1 MKRFLKPANLFGLA
15 LLIAALLALRLL
27 PWRAVLIILSTL
39 TALEIMILLAVNA
52 AILLLFSARWW
63 LILRAFGHRIPY
75 YKLSIYRI
83 AGFAIS
89 YFTPGTQFGGEPL
102 QVYLASSRH
111 GVPASTSTAAVAL
124 DKLFEL
130 CANFTFLATGV
141 LFIAS
146 SGLLPGLASPQL
158 ALWAGAPLALPLLY
172 LWSLFTGRRPF
183 STLVLHLPARL
194 WTQRWLKA
202 VPPLVTATE
211 SQIAHFFKNHLGTAF
226 ATLAISG
233 LVWLAMVLEYRLMTA
248 FLGAN
253 LDLSQAIAGFTATRL
268 AFLTPLPGGVG
279 LLEASQV
286 LALQA
291 FGFSQAAGLSLS
303 LLIRGR
309 DILIGLF
316 GLWLGAQVGWK
327 PSASPASLPAQMASQ
342 TFAPPT
348 TNPAPH
354 PVPIPADP
362 WRKS

>member
-1 MKRFLKPANLFGLA
+1 MKRYLKPANLFGLV
-15 LLIAALLALRLL
+15 LLIAALLAPRLL
-27 PWRAVLIILSTL
+27 PWRAMGAILSTL
-39 TALEIMILLAVNA
+39 TALEILILLVVNA

-63 LILRAFGHRIPY
+63 LILHAFSYRIPY
-75 YKLSIYRI
+75 YQLSIYRI

-102 QVYLASSRH
+102 QVYLATSRH

-130 CANFTFLATGV
+130 CANFTFLAAGV

-158 ALWAGAPLALPLLY
+158 VLWAGAFLALPLLY
-172 LWSLFTGRRPF
+172 FWSLSAGRRPF
-183 STLVLHLPARL
+183 SALVQRLPGRL

-202 VPPLVTATE
+202 VPSLVVATE
-211 SQIAHFFKNHLGTAF
+211 SQIARFFQNHLATAV
-226 ATLAISG
+226 AALAISG
-233 LVWLAMVLEYRLMTA
+233 LVWLAMLFEYRLMTA

-253 LDLSQAIAGFTATRL
+253 LNLPQAIAGFTATRL

-279 LLEASQV
+279 LLETSQA

-303 LLIRGR
+303 LLIRSR

-316 GLWLGAQVGWK
+316 GLWLGAQAGWK
-327 PSASPASLPAQMASQ
+327 PTRSPASLLAQVDSQ

-348 TNPAPH
+348 TKPAPQ
-354 PVPIPADP
+354 PVTLPADP
-362 WRKS
+362 WRQ

>member
-1 MKRFLKPANLFGLA
+1 MKRYLKPANLFGLA
-15 LLIAALLALRLL
+15 LLVTALLALRLL
-27 PWRAVLIILSTL
+27 PWRAIGAILSTL
-39 TALEIMILLAVNA
+39 TALEILILLAVNA

-63 LILRAFGHRIPY
+63 LILRAFGYRIPY
-75 YKLSIYRI
+75 YQLSIYRI
-83 AGFAIS
+83 VGFSIS

-102 QVYLASSRH
+102 QVYLATSRH

-130 CANFTFLATGV
+130 CANFAFLAAGV

-146 SGLLPGLASPQL
+146 SGLLPGLARPQL
-158 ALWAGAPLALPLLY
+158 ALWAGAFLALPLLY
-172 LWSLFTGRRPF
+172 FWSLSTGRRPF

-194 WTQRWLKA
+194 WTLRWLKA

-211 SQIAHFFKNHLGTAF
+211 SQIALFFKDYLVTAF
-226 ATLAISG
+226 AALVISG
-233 LVWLAMVLEYRLMTA
+233 LVWLAMVFEYRLMSA

-253 LDLSQAIAGFTATRL
+253 LNLSQAIAGFTATRL

-316 GLWLGAQVGWK
+316 GLWLGTQAGWK
-327 PSASPASLPAQMASQ
+327 PSTYLTSPPAQVESQ
-342 TFAPPT
+342 TLAPPT
-348 TNPAPH
+348 TKPAPQ
-354 PVPIPADP
+354 PITIPADP
-362 WRKS
+362 WRQ